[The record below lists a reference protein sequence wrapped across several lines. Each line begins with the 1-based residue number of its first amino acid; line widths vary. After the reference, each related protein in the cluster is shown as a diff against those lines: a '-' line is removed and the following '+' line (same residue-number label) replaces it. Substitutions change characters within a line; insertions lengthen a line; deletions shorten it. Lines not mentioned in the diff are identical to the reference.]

1 MCNFF
6 KHVEKKPTEVAKKD
20 ELKKKEV
27 RNERKKHLIIIA
39 QFLTF
44 EKENISSVQKVYALF
59 NNKLDFRKR
68 QKRRRRRKRLTFQS
82 CQRSIGEDTILKF
95 ILQELKPKYFPP
107 LQERG
112 NRHWH

>member
-27 RNERKKHLIIIA
+27 RNEKKKHLIITA

-44 EKENISSVQKVYALF
+44 EKKTYLVFK
-59 NNKLDFRKR
+59 NKSLC
-68 QKRRRRRKRLTFQS
+68 T
-82 CQRSIGEDTILKF
+82 
-95 ILQELKPKYFPP
+95 LQ
-107 LQERG
+107 
-112 NRHWH
+112 